1 MEGAIFTDIFWSSGL
16 SSFFDG
22 FGVDVLNAILNLVY
36 TVLEFFLGWVN
47 IPDFPNVLRG
57 SIDTFL
63 DLIFDNLSLLGF
75 FIRPGT
81 LKIIVPLFVVFFN
94 FEFLYH
100 IVMWI
105 FNKAVALLDAV
116 K

>member
-1 MEGAIFTDIFWSSGL
+1 MEGALFTDVFWMGSASSL
-16 SSFFDG
+16 FDN
-22 FGVDVLNAILNLVY
+22 FGPDLLNAALNLVY
-36 TVLEFFLGWVN
+36 TLLEFFLGWVN
-47 IPDFPNVLRG
+47 IPAFPEVLRG
-57 SIDTFL
+57 SIDGFL
-63 DLIFDNLSLLGF
+63 NLVFDNLSLLGF

-81 LKIIVPLFVVFFN
+81 LKIIVPLFIVFFN

>member
-1 MEGAIFTDIFWSSGL
+1 MEGALFTDVFWMGSASSL
-16 SSFFDG
+16 FDN
-22 FGVDVLNAILNLVY
+22 FGPDLLNAILNLVY
-36 TVLEFFLGWVN
+36 TLLEFFLGWVN
-47 IPDFPNVLRG
+47 IPDFPASLSG
-57 SIDTFL
+57 SIDSFL

-75 FIRPGT
+75 FIRPST
-81 LKIIVPLFVVFFN
+81 IKLIVPLFIIFFN
-94 FEFLYH
+94 FEFLFH